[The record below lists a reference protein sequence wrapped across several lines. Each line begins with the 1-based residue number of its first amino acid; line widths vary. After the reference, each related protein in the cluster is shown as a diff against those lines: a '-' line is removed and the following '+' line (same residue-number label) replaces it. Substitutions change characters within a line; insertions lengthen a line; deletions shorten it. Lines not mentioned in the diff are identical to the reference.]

1 MRLKMALFCL
11 NIFKKSDNAA
21 HDCVQED
28 VKDFIQKIESMEET
42 INLNLFN
49 KFFESSSPV
58 DYAKMLINI
67 KNADENKQKIVE
79 EVEDKISYLKDRIK
93 RMSEKEKKDKNA
105 DETLKITK
113 KFLITINMFKKL
125 FSLHQKLIKENQNQR
140 LKKVLQKGQY

>member
-1 MRLKMALFCL
+1 MLRMQMK
-11 NIFKKSDNAA
+11 
-21 HDCVQED
+21 
-28 VKDFIQKIESMEET
+28 T
-42 INLNLFN
+42 N
-49 KFFESSSPV
+49 K
-58 DYAKMLINI
+58 
-67 KNADENKQKIVE
+67 KIVE

-125 FSLHQKLIKENQNQR
+125 FSLHQKLIKENQNQI